1 MISECLETF
10 AGLPVTEFG
19 TSGTDACDLPPAD
32 AVAWRL
38 ACGWDDELPFDKLW
52 RDFLETVPAD
62 RVRAIVIG
70 SWWGEGG
77 YDSVQPVIDRLT
89 ESAGGLPAL
98 RSIFLGDVTA
108 EECELSWLEM
118 TDVAPV
124 VEAYPLLEEFV
135 VRGCG
140 YGGPEEALAFS
151 PVRHERL
158 RTLRF
163 ESGGLPASVVRA
175 VCDSELPR
183 LEHLALWLGVD
194 QYGGDATVADL
205 APLLAGGRFPEL
217 RHLGLQNSE
226 IQDEIAAAVAA
237 APVVAQLATLDLS
250 MGTLTDTGAEAL
262 LGGQPL
268 THLMLLDLHHHY
280 LSEELAQRLRDALEP
295 RGVEVD
301 LSEQQ
306 QGERYEWDDSNEEHR
321 YVAVSE

>member
-1 MISECLETF
+1 MISELLESF
-10 AGLPVTEFG
+10 AGLPVADFAG
-19 TSGTDACDLPPAD
+19 SGTDATDLPPAD

-38 ACGWDDELPFDKLW
+38 ASDFGEDRTFEQLW
-52 RDFLETVPAD
+52 REFLETVPAD
-62 RVRAIVIG
+62 RIRAIVIG
-70 SWWGEGG
+70 AWWGEGG
-77 YDSVQPVIDRLT
+77 YENVRPVLDLLT
-89 ESAGGLPAL
+89 ESAGRLPAL
-98 RSIFLGDVTA
+98 RSLFIGDVTG
-108 EECELSWLEM
+108 EQCELSWLEM
-118 TDVAPV
+118 ADVTPV

-140 YGGPEEALAFS
+140 YGGPEEALAFR

-158 RTLRF
+158 RRLRF

-183 LEHLALWLGVD
+183 LEHLALWLGID
-194 QYGGDATVADL
+194 QYGGDATLADL

-217 RHLGLQNSE
+217 SHLGLQNSE

-237 APVVAQLATLDLS
+237 APVVAQLTSLDLS
-250 MGTLTDTGAEAL
+250 MGVLTDVGAEAL

-280 LSEELAQRLRDALEP
+280 LSEKLAQRVRDALESS
-295 RGVEVD
+295 GVEVD

-306 QGERYEWDDSNEEHR
+306 RAQRFEWDDSNEEHR

>member
-1 MISECLETF
+1 MISDLLESF
-10 AGLPVTEFG
+10 AGLPVTDFD
-19 TSGTDACDLPPAD
+19 TSGTDASDLPPAD

-38 ACGWDDELPFDKLW
+38 ACGFDDELPFDKLW

-70 SWWGEGG
+70 SWWGGEG
-77 YDSVQPVIDRLT
+77 YESVQPVIDRLT
-89 ESAGGLPAL
+89 ESAERLPAL
-98 RSIFLGDVTA
+98 RSIFLGDVTG

-118 TDVAPV
+118 TDVTPV

-135 VRGCG
+135 ARGCG
-140 YGGPEEALAFS
+140 YGGPDESLAFR

-163 ESGGLPASVVRA
+163 ESGGLPASVVHA

-194 QYGGDATVADL
+194 HYGGDATIADL

-237 APVVAQLATLDLS
+237 APVVAQLASLDLS
-250 MGTLTDTGAEAL
+250 MGTLTDAGAEAL

-268 THLMLLDLHHHY
+268 THLTLLDLHHHY
-280 LSEELAQRLRDALEP
+280 LGEKLAQRMRDELEP
-295 RGVEVD
+295 RGVEVN

-306 QGERYEWDDSNEEHR
+306 QAQRWDWDESNEEHR

>member
-1 MISECLETF
+1 MISAYLETF
-10 AGLPVTEFG
+10 AGLPVTDFA
-19 TSGTDACDLPPAD
+19 TSGTDASDLPPAD

-38 ACGWDDELPFDKLW
+38 ACGWDDDLPFDKLW
-52 RDFLETVPAD
+52 RKFLETVPAD
-62 RVRAIVIG
+62 QVRAIVIG

-77 YDSVQPVIDRLT
+77 YESVQPVIDRLT
-89 ESAGGLPAL
+89 ESAERLPAL
-98 RSIFLGDVTA
+98 RAVFLGDVTG

-118 TDVAPV
+118 ADVTPV

-135 VRGCG
+135 ARGCG
-140 YGGPEEALAFS
+140 FGGDGPLAFR

-163 ESGGLPASVVRA
+163 ESGGLPASIVRA

-226 IQDEIAAAVAA
+226 TQDEIAAAVAA
-237 APVVAQLATLDLS
+237 APVVAQLTSLDLS
-250 MGTLTDTGAEAL
+250 MGTLTDAGAEAL
-262 LGGQPL
+262 LEGQPL
-268 THLMLLDLHHHY
+268 THLTALDLHHHY
-280 LSEELAQRLRDALEP
+280 LSEKLAQRVRDALEP
-295 RGVEVD
+295 SGVEVD

-306 QGERYEWDDSNEEHR
+306 QPHRWAGDESDEEHR